1 MLQDFLRKY
10 VKINRMQSRFDEQ
23 EEEAADNEGIRFYR
37 ITTAKKRASTIKLVI
52 LFALVLYIYL
62 YLHDII

>member
-1 MLQDFLRKY
+1 
-10 VKINRMQSRFDEQ
+10 MQSRFDEQ